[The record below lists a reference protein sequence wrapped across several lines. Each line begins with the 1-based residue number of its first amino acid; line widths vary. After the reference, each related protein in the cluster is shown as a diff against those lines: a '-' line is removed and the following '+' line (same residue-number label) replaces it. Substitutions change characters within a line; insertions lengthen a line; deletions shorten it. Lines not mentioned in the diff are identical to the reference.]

1 MFTINGKSFPSTTPM
16 AIEYGDIV
24 RLRLG
29 AIQINHHPM
38 HIHSINF

>member
-1 MFTINGKSFPSTTPM
+1 MFTINGKCFPSTSPM
-16 AIEYGDIV
+16 PIKYGDIV

-38 HIHSINF
+38 HIHGHQF